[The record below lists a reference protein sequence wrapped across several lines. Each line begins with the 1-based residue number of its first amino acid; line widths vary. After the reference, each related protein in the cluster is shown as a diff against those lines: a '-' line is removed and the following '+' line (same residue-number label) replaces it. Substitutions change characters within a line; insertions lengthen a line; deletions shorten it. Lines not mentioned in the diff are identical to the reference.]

1 MKVGVVGLGTMGAGI
16 AQLAVEA
23 GLETVGREVTGE
35 LGETARGRIDHF
47 LTRKVEKGQIDSF
60 DIGLLSLTTDLSAFA
75 DCDVVIEAIV
85 EELKP
90 KRELFAE
97 LERVCR
103 PDAVLAT
110 NTSALS
116 VTEIAGATSTP
127 ERVVGMHFFNP
138 APLMPLV
145 EIVRAEL
152 TSDEAFDTA
161 YALGERLGK
170 HPIRCHDTPG
180 FVVNRV
186 LIPLLNDCVRVLD
199 EARVTPADLDA
210 GMKHGAG
217 WPMGPCELVDL
228 VGIDVH
234 VHASEAL
241 WEKLREP
248 RMAPPARL
256 VAMAN
261 AGLLGRKSGRGFYTY
276 DELGREREQQLPAV
290 RLGELRSTRGRAAP
304 RRPPRTLRSP
314 AAPPPAP
321 RRARP
326 ARRLVAASGRL
337 S

>member
-1 MKVGVVGLGTMGAGI
+1 MKVGVVGLGAMGSGI
-16 AQLAVEA
+16 AQLCVEA
-23 GLETVGREVTGE
+23 GTRHGRARGDRRPRREGARAHRALPHAQGREGAADE
-35 LGETARGRIDHF
+35 
-47 LTRKVEKGQIDSF
+47 SF
-60 DIGLLSLTTDLSAFA
+60 DLALLTTTTELADLA
-75 DCDVVIEAIV
+75 DCDLVIEAIV
-85 EELKP
+85 EELAP
-90 KRELFAE
+90 KQELFAE
-97 LERVCR
+97 LERICR

-116 VTEIAGATSTP
+116 VTEIASATSSP

-152 TSDEAFDTA
+152 SGDAAFDTA
-161 YALGERLGK
+161 YALGEQLGK

-199 EARVTPADLDA
+199 EARVGIEDLDA

-217 WPMGPCELVDL
+217 WPMGPCELLDL

-241 WEKLREP
+241 YDKLREP
-248 RMAPPARL
+248 RMAAPPRL

-276 DELGREREQQLPAV
+276 
-290 RLGELRSTRGRAAP
+290 
-304 RRPPRTLRSP
+304 
-314 AAPPPAP
+314 
-321 RRARP
+321 
-326 ARRLVAASGRL
+326 
-337 S
+337 